1 MAVLKHL
8 ASKSSNYGAVLTY
21 LLYDHDEKNGKV
33 LRDANGNRI
42 LRKEYWING
51 INCDPFLFDAECTR
65 LNNVFHKNQK
75 REEIKSHH
83 YILSFDP
90 QDVIDNELTG
100 EKAQALGLA
109 FAKKNFPGHQV
120 LVCTHM
126 DGSNHSGNIHVHMIL
141 NSLRMLDV
149 EEPRFAE
156 RTCDTKAGYKHHVSR
171 SFFKSLLQDVM
182 DLCHR
187 EGLHQVDLLASAK
200 QKISDREYRAAQ
212 REQEKLDA
220 RNREILDAGATPR
233 RTKFQT
239 KKQALRDAISECVKE
254 STSFEQFRSLLFS
267 RHQIKV
273 RESRGRISYL
283 LPDREKPVRGRALG
297 AAYEKEAILQQLE
310 QNLADWT
317 DRKSYMIQQDHTEQN
332 PADRPDRKNRK
343 LHQDNNQ
350 GNKEKEDAVHNGT
363 DLDSTQNTGFV
374 DHQTADPFTGY
385 DLETNPILGVLFI
398 QSDLKLVTDLQTCIK
413 AQMSRAYA
421 QKVQLSNLQM
431 LAHTVAFVQENRLGT
446 PEELDQKRRIASKQ
460 LTQAEDTLRSTKEE
474 LRQINERIHYTGQ
487 FLATRDTFRQM
498 LNAHNKGK
506 FRNEHVAEIDRY
518 QKARDVLRSYTP
530 EGKFPSLKSLQARK
544 AELLG
549 LQKVQSVEV
558 ENMRK
563 IERTIS
569 IAAQNV
575 RYILEGTVE
584 MVPAVHRDGLQIT

>member
-75 REEIKSHH
+75 KEEIKSHH

-90 QDVIDNELTG
+90 QDVIDNELTR

-120 LVCTHM
+120 LACTHM
-126 DGSNHSGNIHVHMIL
+126 NGSNHSGNIHVHMIL

-156 RTCDTKAGYKHHVSR
+156 GTCDTKAGYKHHVSR

-212 REQEKLDA
+212 RGQEKLDA

-254 STSFEQFRSLLFS
+254 STSFEQFQSLLFS

-273 RESRGRISYL
+273 KESRGRINYL
-283 LPDREKPVRGRALG
+283 LPDRDKPIRVRALG

-310 QNLADWT
+310 QNLAD
-317 DRKSYMIQQDHTEQN
+317 
-332 PADRPDRKNRK
+332 RPDSKNHK
-343 LHQDNNQ
+343 IHQGNNQ
-350 GNKEKEDAVHNGT
+350 GNIEKKTPLIMA
-363 DLDSTQNTGFV
+363 L
-374 DHQTADPFTGY
+374 
-385 DLETNPILGVLFI
+385 ILIILRTPGSWITRQQIL
-398 QSDLKLVTDLQTCIK
+398 LQALIW
-413 AQMSRAYA
+413 
-421 QKVQLSNLQM
+421 
-431 LAHTVAFVQENRLGT
+431 
-446 PEELDQKRRIASKQ
+446 RRI
-460 LTQAEDTLRSTKEE
+460 R
-474 LRQINERIHYTGQ
+474 
-487 FLATRDTFRQM
+487 FL
-498 LNAHNKGK
+498 
-506 FRNEHVAEIDRY
+506 VC
-518 QKARDVLRSYTP
+518 
-530 EGKFPSLKSLQARK
+530 SLLSP
-544 AELLG
+544 
-549 LQKVQSVEV
+549 
-558 ENMRK
+558 
-563 IERTIS
+563 T
-569 IAAQNV
+569 
-575 RYILEGTVE
+575 
-584 MVPAVHRDGLQIT
+584 

>member
-21 LLYDHDEKNGKV
+21 LLYDHDEKNGKI

-109 FAKKNFPGHQV
+109 FAKKNFPGHQI

-126 DGSNHSGNIHVHMIL
+126 DGSNHSGNIHVHMVL

-156 RTCDTKAGYKHHVSR
+156 RTCDTKAGYKHHVSKN
-171 SFFKSLLQDVM
+171 FFKNLLQDVM
-182 DLCHR
+182 NLCQR
-187 EGLHQVDLLASAK
+187 EGLHQVDLLAPAK
-200 QKISDREYRAAQ
+200 QKISNLEYRATQ
-212 REQEKLDA
+212 RGQEKLDA

-239 KKQALRDAISECVKE
+239 KTQALRDAISECVKE

-310 QNLADWT
+310 QNLADWPE
-317 DRKSYMIQQDHTEQN
+317 RKSHMIHQDHTEQS
-332 PADRPDRKNRK
+332 PADRPDEKNCE
-343 LHQDNNQ
+343 LHQDNI
-350 GNKEKEDAVHNGT
+350 EKEDAIHNGT
-363 DLDSTQNTGFV
+363 DLDNTQNTAFV
-374 DHQTADPFTGY
+374 DYQTADSFAGY
-385 DLETNPILGVLFI
+385 DLEANPILGVLFI

-431 LAHTVAFVQENRLGT
+431 LAHTVAFVQENHLGT
-446 PEELDQKRRIASKQ
+446 TEELDQKRKIYLKQ
-460 LTQAEDTLRSTKEE
+460 LTETEDNLRSTKEE

-498 LNAHNKGK
+498 LNAPNKGK
-506 FRNEHVAEIDRY
+506 FRNEHTAEIYRY
-518 QKARDVLRSYTP
+518 QKARDILRAYTP

-544 AELLG
+544 AELLE
-549 LQKVQSVEV
+549 LQKSQSLEL
-558 ENMRK
+558 ENVRK
-563 IERTIS
+563 TERTIS

-575 RYILEGTVE
+575 NYIIEGTMERVS
-584 MVPAVHRDGLQIT
+584 ATHRDGQQII

>member
-33 LRDANGNRI
+33 VRDANGNRI

-126 DGSNHSGNIHVHMIL
+126 DGSNHSGNIHVHMVL

-171 SFFKSLLQDVM
+171 NFFKNLLQDVM
-182 DLCHR
+182 NLCQR
-187 EGLHQVDLLASAK
+187 EGLHQVDLLAPAK
-200 QKISDREYRAAQ
+200 QKISDREYHAAQ
-212 REQEKLDA
+212 RGQEKLDA

-254 STSFEQFRSLLFS
+254 STSFEQFRLLLFS
-267 RHQIKV
+267 RHQIKIK
-273 RESRGRISYL
+273 ESRGRISYL

-310 QNLADWT
+310 QNLADWP
-317 DRKSYMIQQDHTEQN
+317 DRKSHMIHQDHTEQS
-332 PADRPDRKNRK
+332 PADRPDEKNCE
-343 LHQDNNQ
+343 LHQDNI
-350 GNKEKEDAVHNGT
+350 EKEDAIHNGT
-363 DLDSTQNTGFV
+363 DLDNTQNTAFV
-374 DHQTADPFTGY
+374 DYQTADSFAGY
-385 DLETNPILGVLFI
+385 DLEANPILGVLFI

-413 AQMSRAYA
+413 AQINRAYA

-431 LAHTVAFVQENRLGT
+431 LAHTVAFVQENHLGT
-446 PEELDQKRRIASKQ
+446 TEELDQKRKIYLKQ
-460 LTQAEDTLRSTKEE
+460 LTETEDNLRSTKEE

-498 LNAHNKGK
+498 LNAPNKGK
-506 FRNEHVAEIDRY
+506 FRNEHTAEIYRY
-518 QKARDVLRSYTP
+518 QKARDILRAYTP

-544 AELLG
+544 AELLE
-549 LQKVQSVEV
+549 LQKSQSLEL
-558 ENMRK
+558 ENVRK
-563 IERTIS
+563 TERTIS

-575 RYILEGTVE
+575 NYIIEGTMERVS
-584 MVPAVHRDGLQIT
+584 ATHRDGQQII

>member
-8 ASKSSNYGAVLTY
+8 ASKSSNYGAVLKY

-33 LRDANGNRI
+33 VRDANGNRI
-42 LRKEYWING
+42 LRKEYWLNG

-75 REEIKSHH
+75 REEIKFHH

-109 FAKKNFPGHQV
+109 FAKKHFPGHQV

-126 DGSNHSGNIHVHMIL
+126 DGSNHSGNVHVHMVL

-171 SFFKSLLQDVM
+171 CFFKNLLKDVM
-182 DLCHR
+182 NLCHR
-187 EGLHQVDLLASAK
+187 EGLHQVDLLVPAK
-200 QKISDREYRAAQ
+200 QKVSDREYRAAK
-212 REQEKLDA
+212 RGQEKLDA

-239 KKQALRDAISECVKE
+239 QKQILRNAISECVKE

-273 RESRGRISYL
+273 RESRGRIGYL
-283 LPDREKPVRGRALG
+283 LPNREKSVRGRALG
-297 AAYEKEAILQQLE
+297 AAYEKEAILLQLE
-310 QNLADWT
+310 QNLADWP
-317 DRKSYMIQQDHTEQN
+317 DRKTHMIHQDQTEQN
-332 PADRPDRKNRK
+332 TTDQSDRKNHK
-343 LHQDNNQ
+343 NHQ
-350 GNKEKEDAVHNGT
+350 GNIENEDAVHNGT
-363 DLDSTQNTGFV
+363 DLDGYENTR
-374 DHQTADPFTGY
+374 HTEYQTADPFTGY
-385 DLETNPILGVLFI
+385 NLAANPIFGVLFI

-431 LAHTVAFVQENRLGT
+431 LAHTVAFVQENRLGSL
-446 PEELDQKRRIASKQ
+446 EELDQKRKIASKQ
-460 LTQAEDTLRSTKEE
+460 LAQAEDTLRSTKEE

-487 FLATRDTFRQM
+487 FLATRDSFRQM
-498 LNAHNKGK
+498 LNAHNKGR
-506 FRNEHVAEIDRY
+506 FRNEHAAEIDRY
-518 QKARDVLRSYTP
+518 QKARDILRSYTP
-530 EGKFPSLKSLQARK
+530 EGKFPSLKSLRARK
-544 AELLG
+544 AELLE
-549 LQKVQSVEV
+549 LQKTQSMEL
-558 ENMRK
+558 ENLRK
-563 IERTIS
+563 NERTIS

-584 MVPAVHRDGLQIT
+584 RVPSVHRDGPQII

>member
-33 LRDANGNRI
+33 VRDANGNRI
-42 LRKEYWING
+42 LRKEYWLNG

-126 DGSNHSGNIHVHMIL
+126 DGSNHSGNIHVHKVL
-141 NSLRMLDV
+141 NCLRMLNV

-156 RTCDTKAGYKHHVSR
+156 RTCDTKAGYKHHVSKN
-171 SFFKSLLQDVM
+171 FFKNLLQDVM
-182 DLCHR
+182 NLCHR
-187 EGLHQVDLLASAK
+187 EGLHQVDLLAPAK
-200 QKISDREYRAAQ
+200 QKISDREYHAAQ
-212 REQEKLDA
+212 RGQEKLDA

-273 RESRGRISYL
+273 KESRGRISYL
-283 LPDREKPVRGRALG
+283 LPAREKPVRGRALG
-297 AAYEKEAILQQLE
+297 ATYEKEAILQQLE
-310 QNLADWT
+310 QNLADWP
-317 DRKSYMIQQDHTEQN
+317 DRKSHMIHQDHTEQS
-332 PADRPDRKNRK
+332 PADRPDDKNRE
-343 LHQDNNQ
+343 LHQDNI
-350 GNKEKEDAVHNGT
+350 EKKDAIHNGT
-363 DLDSTQNTGFV
+363 DLDNTQNTSFE
-374 DHQTADPFTGY
+374 DYQTADSFAGY
-385 DLETNPILGVLFI
+385 NLEANPILGVLFI

-413 AQMSRAYA
+413 AQINRAYA

-431 LAHTVAFVQENRLGT
+431 LAHTVAFVQENHLGT
-446 PEELDQKRRIASKQ
+446 TEELDQKRKIYLKQ
-460 LTQAEDTLRSTKEE
+460 LTETEDNLRSTKEE

-498 LNAHNKGK
+498 LNAPNKGK
-506 FRNEHVAEIDRY
+506 FRNEHTAEIYRY
-518 QKARDVLRSYTP
+518 QKARDILRTYTP

-544 AELLG
+544 AELLE
-549 LQKVQSVEV
+549 LQKSQSLEL
-558 ENMRK
+558 ENVRK
-563 IERTIS
+563 TERTIS

-575 RYILEGTVE
+575 NYILEGTMERVS
-584 MVPAVHRDGLQIT
+584 ATHRDGQQII

>member
-65 LNNVFHKNQK
+65 LNNAFHKNQK
-75 REEIKSHH
+75 KEEIKSHH

-90 QDVIDNELTG
+90 QDVIDNKLTG

-109 FAKKNFPGHQV
+109 FAKKKFPGHQV

-126 DGSNHSGNIHVHMIL
+126 DGSNHSGNIHVHIVL
-141 NSLRMLDV
+141 NSLRMHDV
-149 EEPRFAE
+149 EESRFAE

-171 SFFKSLLQDVM
+171 NFFKNLLKDVM
-182 DLCHR
+182 NLCHR
-187 EGLHQVDLLASAK
+187 EGLHQVDLLAPAK
-200 QKISDREYRAAQ
+200 QKVSDREYHAAQ
-212 REQEKLDA
+212 RGQEKLDV

-239 KKQALRDAISECVKE
+239 QKQILRNAISECVKE

-273 RESRGRISYL
+273 RESRGRIGYL
-283 LPDREKPVRGRALG
+283 LPNREKPVRGRALG
-297 AAYEKEAILQQLE
+297 AAYEKETILQQLE
-310 QNLADWT
+310 QNLANWP
-317 DRKSYMIQQDHTEQN
+317 DRTADMIHKDHTEQN
-332 PADRPDRKNRK
+332 LTDRPDSKNRK
-343 LHQDNNQ
+343 IHQ
-350 GNKEKEDAVHNGT
+350 GNNRGNIEKEDAIHNGT
-363 DLDSTQNTGFV
+363 DLNSTQNTEFI
-374 DHQTADPFTGY
+374 DSQTADPFAGY
-385 DLETNPILGVLFI
+385 DLEANPILGVLFI

-460 LTQAEDTLRSTKEE
+460 LTQAEDSLRSTKEE
-474 LRQINERIHYTGQ
+474 LRQVNERIHYTGQ
-487 FLATRDTFRQM
+487 FLATRDTFHQM

>member
-21 LLYDHDEKNGKV
+21 LLYDHDEKNGKI

-120 LVCTHM
+120 LVYTHM
-126 DGSNHSGNIHVHMIL
+126 DGSNHSGNIHVHMVL

-171 SFFKSLLQDVM
+171 NFFKNLLQDVM
-182 DLCHR
+182 NLCQR
-187 EGLHQVDLLASAK
+187 EGLHQVDLLAPAK

-212 REQEKLDA
+212 RGQEKLDA
-220 RNREILDAGATPR
+220 RNHEILDAGATPR

-239 KKQALRDAISECVKE
+239 KKQALRDSISECVKE

-273 RESRGRISYL
+273 KESRGRISYL
-283 LPDREKPVRGRALG
+283 LPDREKPIRGRALG
-297 AAYEKEAILQQLE
+297 SAYEKEAILQRLE
-310 QNLADWT
+310 QNLADWP
-317 DRKSYMIQQDHTEQN
+317 DRKAHMIHQNHTEQN
-332 PADRPDRKNRK
+332 LADRPDSKNHK
-343 LHQDNNQ
+343 IHQGNNQ
-350 GNKEKEDAVHNGT
+350 GNIEEDAVHNGT
-363 DLDSTQNTGFV
+363 DLDSTQNTEFV
-374 DHQTADPFTGY
+374 DYQTTDPFAGY
-385 DLETNPILGVLFI
+385 NLEANPILGVLFI
-398 QSDLKLVTDLQTCIK
+398 QSDLKLVTDLQTSIK

-446 PEELDQKRRIASKQ
+446 QEELEQKRRIASKQ
-460 LTQAEDTLRSTKEE
+460 LTHTEDTLHSTKKE

-487 FLATRDTFRQM
+487 FLATRNTFHQM
-498 LNAHNKGK
+498 LNAPNKGE
-506 FRNEHVAEIDRY
+506 FRNEHAAEIDRY
-518 QKARDVLRSYTP
+518 QKARDILRSYTP

-544 AELLG
+544 AELLE
-549 LQKVQSVEV
+549 LQKTQSMEL

-563 IERTIS
+563 NERTIS

-575 RYILEGTVE
+575 HYILEGTVE
-584 MVPAVHRDGLQIT
+584 RVPAVQREGQQII

>member
-33 LRDANGNRI
+33 VRDANGNRI

-120 LVCTHM
+120 LVCTHI
-126 DGSNHSGNIHVHMIL
+126 DGSNHSGNIHVHMVL

-156 RTCDTKAGYKHHVSR
+156 RTCDTKAGYKHHVSKN
-171 SFFKSLLQDVM
+171 FFKNLLQDVM
-182 DLCHR
+182 DLCQR
-187 EGLHQVDLLASAK
+187 EGLHQVDLLAPAK

-212 REQEKLDA
+212 RGQEKLDA

-254 STSFEQFRSLLFS
+254 STSFEQFRLLLFS

-273 RESRGRISYL
+273 KESRGRISYL

-297 AAYEKEAILQQLE
+297 AAYEKEAILQRIE
-310 QNLADWT
+310 QNLANWPA
-317 DRKSYMIQQDHTEQN
+317 RKNHKVHQDHIEREATADNRTELNISQNIGSMDN
-332 PADRPDRKNRK
+332 PA
-343 LHQDNNQ
+343 
-350 GNKEKEDAVHNGT
+350 
-363 DLDSTQNTGFV
+363 
-374 DHQTADPFTGY
+374 ADPFAVY
-385 DLETNPILGVLFI
+385 DLKENPILGVLFI

-413 AQMSRAYA
+413 AQVSRAYK

-431 LAHTVAFVQENRLGT
+431 LAHTVAFVQENHLGT
-446 PEELDQKRRIASKQ
+446 PEELDQKRKIALK
-460 LTQAEDTLRSTKEE
+460 LLMEAEDNLRSTKEE
-474 LRQINERIHYTGQ
+474 LRQVNKRIHYTGQ

-498 LNAHNKGK
+498 LNAHNKGR
-506 FRNEHVAEIDRY
+506 FRNEHAAEIDRY
-518 QKARDVLRSYTP
+518 QKARDILRSYTP
-530 EGKFPSLKSLQARK
+530 EGKFPSLKSLRARK
-544 AELLG
+544 AELLE
-549 LQKVQSVEV
+549 LQKTQSKEL

-563 IERTIS
+563 NERTIS

-575 RYILEGTVE
+575 HYILEGTVE
-584 MVPAVHRDGLQIT
+584 RVPAAHRDGLQII

>member
-21 LLYDHDEKNGKV
+21 LLYEHDEKNGKV

-51 INCDPFLFDAECTR
+51 INCDPFLFDAECTK
-65 LNNVFHKNQK
+65 LNNEFYKNQT
-75 REEIKSHH
+75 RGEIKSHH

-90 QDVIDNELTG
+90 KDVIENELTG

-120 LVCTHM
+120 LVCTHT
-126 DGSNHSGNIHVHMIL
+126 DGSNHSGNIHVHMVL

-171 SFFKSLLQDVM
+171 NFFKNLLQNVM

-187 EGLHQVDLLASAK
+187 EGLHQVDLLAPAK
-200 QKISDREYRAAQ
+200 QKVSDREYRAAQ
-212 REQEKLDA
+212 RGQEKLDA
-220 RNREILDAGATPR
+220 RNREIREAGATPR

-239 KKQALRDAISECVKE
+239 QKQALRDAISECVNE
-254 STSFEQFRSLLFS
+254 STSYEQFRSLLFS
-267 RHQIKV
+267 RYQIKV

-297 AAYEKEAILQQLE
+297 AAYERETILQILE
-310 QNLADWT
+310 QNLADW
-317 DRKSYMIQQDHTEQN
+317 
-332 PADRPDRKNRK
+332 PDRKNHII
-343 LHQDNNQ
+343 HQANL
-350 GNKEKEDAVHNGT
+350 EKEAAAGNSTELDGSQNIGLMDNQAV
-363 DLDSTQNTGFV
+363 
-374 DHQTADPFTGY
+374 DPFAGY
-385 DLETNPILGVLFI
+385 DLEANPILGVLFI

-413 AQMSRAYA
+413 AQMSRAYK

-431 LAHTVAFVQENRLGT
+431 LAHTVAFVQENHLGT
-446 PEELDQKRRIASKQ
+446 PEELDQKRKIASKQ
-460 LTQAEDTLRSTKEE
+460 LQQAEETLRLTKEE
-474 LRQINERIHYTGQ
+474 LRQVNERIHYTGQ

-506 FRNEHVAEIDRY
+506 FRNEHATEIDRY
-518 QKARDVLRSYTP
+518 QKARDILRSYTP
-530 EGKFPSLKSLQARK
+530 EGKFPSLKSLQAQK
-544 AELLG
+544 TELLE
-549 LQKVQSVEV
+549 LQKTQSMEL
-558 ENMRK
+558 ENLK
-563 IERTIS
+563 KSERTIS

-575 RYILEGTVE
+575 HYILEGTVE
-584 MVPAVHRDGLQIT
+584 RVPEAHRDRLQIT

>member
-8 ASKSSNYGAVLTY
+8 ASKSSNYGAVLKY

-33 LRDANGNRI
+33 LRDASGNRI

-51 INCDPFLFDAECTR
+51 INCDPFLFDAECAR
-65 LNNVFHKNQK
+65 LNNAFHKNQTK
-75 REEIKSHH
+75 GEIKSHH

-100 EKAQALGLA
+100 EKAHALGLA

-126 DGSNHSGNIHVHMIL
+126 DGSNHSGNIHVHMVL

-156 RTCDTKAGYKHHVSR
+156 RTCDTKAGYKHHVSKN
-171 SFFKSLLQDVM
+171 FFKNLLQDVM
-182 DLCHR
+182 NLCQR
-187 EGLHQVDLLASAK
+187 EGLHQVDLLAPAK

-212 REQEKLDA
+212 RGQEKLDA

-239 KKQALRDAISECVKE
+239 KKLALRDAISECMKE
-254 STSFEQFRSLLFS
+254 STSFEQFRLLLFS

-273 RESRGRISYL
+273 KESRGRISYL

-310 QNLADWT
+310 QNLADWP
-317 DRKSYMIQQDHTEQN
+317 DRKSHMIHQNHTEQN
-332 PADRPDRKNRK
+332 PAGRPVGKNRTF
-343 LHQDNNQ
+343 HQDNI
-350 GNKEKEDAVHNGT
+350 EKEDAVHNGT

-374 DHQTADPFTGY
+374 DHQTADSFAGY

-431 LAHTVAFVQENRLGT
+431 LANTVAFVQENRLGT

-460 LTQAEDTLRSTKEE
+460 LTQAEDALRFTKEE
-474 LRQINERIHYTGQ
+474 LRHINERIHYTGQ

-498 LNAHNKGK
+498 LNAHNKGR
-506 FRNEHVAEIDRY
+506 FRNEHATEIDCY

-530 EGKFPSLKSLQARK
+530 EGKFPSLKFLRARK
-544 AELLG
+544 AELLE
-549 LQKVQSVEV
+549 LQKTQSMEL

-563 IERTIS
+563 NERTIS

-575 RYILEGTVE
+575 RYILEGSVE
-584 MVPAVHRDGLQIT
+584 RVPVANRDGLQIT

>member
-21 LLYDHDEKNGKV
+21 ILYDHDEKNGKV
-33 LRDANGNRI
+33 VRDANGNRI

-126 DGSNHSGNIHVHMIL
+126 DGSNHSGNIHVHMVL

-171 SFFKSLLQDVM
+171 DFFKNLLQDVM
-182 DLCHR
+182 DLCQR
-187 EGLHQVDLLASAK
+187 EGLHQIGLLAPAK
-200 QKISDREYRAAQ
+200 QKVSNREYRAAQ
-212 REQEKLDA
+212 RGQEKLDA
-220 RNREILDAGATPR
+220 RNREICDAGATPR

-239 KKQALRDAISECVKE
+239 QKQALRNAISECVNE
-254 STSFEQFRSLLFS
+254 STSYEQFLSLLFS
-267 RHQIKV
+267 RYQIKV
-273 RESRGRISYL
+273 KESRSRISYL
-283 LPDREKPVRGRALG
+283 LPNREKPVRGRALG
-297 AAYEKEAILQQLE
+297 AAYEKEAILQRVE
-310 QNLADWT
+310 QNLADW
-317 DRKSYMIQQDHTEQN
+317 
-332 PADRPDRKNRK
+332 PDRKAHK
-343 LHQDNNQ
+343 IYQDHD
-350 GNKEKEDAVHNGT
+350 EKKVAAHDGINFDGSQKIGIT
-363 DLDSTQNTGFV
+363 DN
-374 DHQTADPFTGY
+374 QTADSFVRY
-385 DLETNPILGVLFI
+385 DLEANPILSVLFI

-413 AQMSRAYA
+413 AQISHAYK

-431 LAHTVAFVQENRLGT
+431 LAHTVAFVQENHLGT
-446 PEELDQKRRIASKQ
+446 LEELDQKRRIASKQ
-460 LTQAEDTLRSTKEE
+460 LTQAEDTLQSTKEQ
-474 LRQINERIHYTGQ
+474 LQQVNERIHYTGQ
-487 FLATRDTFRQM
+487 FLATRNTFRQM

-506 FRNEHVAEIDRY
+506 FRNEHAGEIDRY
-518 QKARDVLRSYTP
+518 QKARDILRSYTP
-530 EGKFPSLKSLQARK
+530 EGKFPSLKSLQTRK
-544 AELLG
+544 TELME
-549 LQKVQSVEV
+549 LQKAQSMEL
-558 ENMRK
+558 ENLK
-563 IERTIS
+563 KSERTIS

-575 RYILEGTVE
+575 RYILEGTAE
-584 MVPAVHRDGLQIT
+584 RVPAAHRDGLQIT

>member
-42 LRKEYWING
+42 LRREYWING
-51 INCDPFLFDAECTR
+51 INCDPFLFDAECTK
-65 LNNVFHKNQK
+65 LNNEFHKNQT
-75 REEIKSHH
+75 RGEIKSHH

-90 QDVIDNELTG
+90 KDVIENELTG

-120 LVCTHM
+120 LVCTHT
-126 DGSNHSGNIHVHMIL
+126 DGFNHSGNIHVHMVL
-141 NSLRMLDV
+141 NSLRMLNV

-171 SFFKSLLQDVM
+171 NFFKNLLQDVM

-187 EGLHQVDLLASAK
+187 EGLHQVDLLAPAK
-200 QKISDREYRAAQ
+200 QKVSDREYRAAQ
-212 REQEKLDA
+212 RGQEKLVA
-220 RNREILDAGATPR
+220 RNREILEAGATPR

-239 KKQALRDAISECVKE
+239 QKQALRDAINECVSE
-254 STSFEQFRSLLFS
+254 STSYEQFRSLLFS
-267 RHQIKV
+267 RYQIRVK
-273 RESRGRISYL
+273 ESRGRISYL

-297 AAYEKEAILQQLE
+297 AAYEKESILQRLE
-310 QNLADWT
+310 QNLADW
-317 DRKSYMIQQDHTEQN
+317 
-332 PADRPDRKNRK
+332 PDRKDHKIN
-343 LHQDNNQ
+343 QDNI
-350 GNKEKEDAVHNGT
+350 EKEAVVNST
-363 DLDSTQNTGFV
+363 DLDDSQNIEHMENQEV
-374 DHQTADPFTGY
+374 DPFAGY
-385 DLETNPILGVLFI
+385 NLEENPILGVLFI

-413 AQMSRAYA
+413 AQVSRAYK

-431 LAHTVAFVQENRLGT
+431 LAHTVAFVQENHLGS
-446 PEELDQKRRIASKQ
+446 PEELDQKRKIASKQ
-460 LTQAEDTLRSTKEE
+460 LTEAEDNLRLTKEK
-474 LRQINERIHYTGQ
+474 LRQVNERIHYTGQ

-506 FRNEHVAEIDRY
+506 FRNGHATEIDLY
-518 QKARDVLRSYTP
+518 QKARDILRSYTP
-530 EGKFPSLKSLQARK
+530 EGKFPSLKSLYVRK
-544 AELLG
+544 AELLK
-549 LQKVQSVEV
+549 LQETRSVEL

-563 IERTIS
+563 SERTIS

-575 RYILEGTVE
+575 RYILEDTVE
-584 MVPAVHRDGLQIT
+584 KVPAVQREGQQII